1 LTAQFIAFGKL
12 NHLALFMKCHET
24 MLTEQVNAEFEL
36 PTLRTIKEKEQDHR
50 VFTGMKAGVSNSI

>member
-1 LTAQFIAFGKL
+1 
-12 NHLALFMKCHET
+12 